1 MTHYQ
6 LFTELMFSRPFIPQ
20 TKRKDPSPI
29 AEEKQPATVN
39 QYKYSPMGFPITAY
53 IVFVDHPD
61 VGPHAPRFKTIDE
74 AEKFANDLR
83 AVAGQLLTVSEPI
96 PEIATESMTIT
107 REGVSYKT

>member
-6 LFTELMFSRPFIPQ
+6 LFTEIIFSRPFIPQ

-39 QYKYSPMGFPITAY
+39 QYKYSPMGFPVTAY

-61 VGPHAPRFKTIDE
+61 VGCHAPRFKTIDE

-83 AVAGQLLTVSEPI
+83 ALTNLTVSEPI
-96 PEIATESMTIT
+96 PEIASESMTIT
-107 REGVSYKT
+107 REGITHKT

>member
-1 MTHYQ
+1 M
-6 LFTELMFSRPFIPQ
+6 PFP
-20 TKRKDPSPI
+20 
-29 AEEKQPATVN
+29 V
-39 QYKYSPMGFPITAY
+39 TAY

-96 PEIATESMTIT
+96 PEIVTENLNLS
-107 REGVSYKT
+107 KCLQD